1 MWISESEH
9 APAEFPKGLFSLSSP
24 TWIEGLS
31 GLIPIGSRPYWL
43 VDSTPSVLN
52 RIYRGDKL
60 FMSSKKLRIV
70 PLGGLGEVGKNM
82 MAYEYGENILVV
94 DTGIMFPEN
103 DMLGI
108 DYIIPDFNYLLD
120 KQHLVRGIIITHG
133 HEDHT
138 GAIRHVIDLINAPI
152 YATQLTRGLIEIKL
166 ARSRMLEKTTIHT
179 IHPGDQ
185 VNIGPFKV
193 EFFHVCHSIPDGVG
207 LGITTPA
214 GLIIHSG
221 DYKFDHT
228 PVDGWPTDYA
238 KLGEFSGRGVLALL
252 ADSTN
257 ADKPG
262 WTPSERVIDPA
273 FDQVFISA
281 KGRIIIASFASLIS
295 RIQQVVNAACR
306 HGRKVAFF
314 GTSMIENVR
323 IARKLGY
330 LEIPEELLL
339 TAEQALRMEPHQV
352 VLMSTGTQGEPS
364 SILGRLSTGTN
375 RHFDIIPGDTVVLSS
390 HPIPGN
396 EESVHRTINRLFRRG
411 ANVIYEPI
419 APVHVSGHASQ
430 EEMKLLLHLVKPK
443 YFIPIHGEL
452 RHLKQHAI
460 LAQDVGVHAENIVV
474 VENGQVVE
482 FENGKMTLGE
492 RVPGGYVFVDGSG
505 VGDVGP
511 SVVREREALARDGIV
526 VISLVLSKKS
536 GRLIEEPEI
545 LTRGFVY
552 HRDADEL
559 LNVARKRISDTVS
572 RGNGNLQ
579 TDIEQTI
586 KAFFYNETKRRPMV
600 FVTINR
606 V

>member
-1 MWISESEH
+1 MSNKK
-9 APAEFPKGLFSLSSP
+9 F
-24 TWIEGLS
+24 
-31 GLIPIGSRPYWL
+31 
-43 VDSTPSVLN
+43 
-52 RIYRGDKL
+52 RI
-60 FMSSKKLRIV
+60 I

-82 MAYEYGENILVV
+82 ILYEYGDNILVV

-108 DYIIPDFNYLLD
+108 DYIIPDFNYLLE
-120 KQHLVRGIIITHG
+120 KRHLVRGIIITHG

-138 GAIRHVIDLINAPI
+138 GAIRHVMEEIQAPI
-152 YATQLTRGLIEIKL
+152 YATSLTRGLLEVKL
-166 ARSRMLEKTTIHT
+166 ARGGMLNRTVLNTVKA
-179 IHPGDQ
+179 GDQ
-185 VNIGPFKV
+185 VQIGPFEV

-214 GLIIHSG
+214 GLVVHSG

-273 FDQVFISA
+273 FDQVFSNA
-281 KGRIIIASFASLIS
+281 EGRIIIASFASLIS
-295 RIQQVVNAACR
+295 RMQQVVNVAQR
-306 HGRKVAFF
+306 HNRKVAFA
-314 GTSMIENVR
+314 GTSMVEN
-323 IARKLGY
+323 AKMAQKLGY
-330 LEIPEELLL
+330 LTIPEGLQVNID
-339 TAEQALRMEPHQV
+339 TALKMNPAQV

-375 RHFDIIPGDTVVLSS
+375 RQFDIIPGDTVVLSS

-396 EESVHRTINRLFRRG
+396 EEGIYRTINRMFRRG

-430 EEMKLLLHLVKPK
+430 EEMKLLIHLVKPK

-452 RHLKQHAI
+452 RHLKQHATI
-460 LAQDVGVHAENIVV
+460 AQELGIAEENIAVI
-474 VENGQVVE
+474 ENGQVVE
-482 FENGKMTLGE
+482 FENGDLSLGD
-492 RVPGGYVFVDGSG
+492 RVPGGYVFVDGSR
-505 VGDVGP
+505 VGEVGP

-526 VISLVLSKKS
+526 VISLILEKSS

-545 LTRGFVY
+545 ITRGFVY
-552 HRDADEL
+552 KRDAKNL
-559 LNVARKRISDTVS
+559 LADARNRISDTIN
-572 RGNGNLQ
+572 RGNGNIQ
-579 TDIEQTI
+579 NDIEQSI
-586 KAFFYNETKRRPMV
+586 RAFFYNETKRRPMV

-606 V
+606 L

>member
-1 MWISESEH
+1 MSNKK
-9 APAEFPKGLFSLSSP
+9 F
-24 TWIEGLS
+24 
-31 GLIPIGSRPYWL
+31 
-43 VDSTPSVLN
+43 
-52 RIYRGDKL
+52 RI
-60 FMSSKKLRIV
+60 I

-82 MAYEYGENILVV
+82 IAYEYGENILVV

-108 DYIIPDFNYLLD
+108 DYIIPDFNYLLE
-120 KQHLVRGIIITHG
+120 KRHLIRGIVITHG

-138 GAIRHVIDLINAPI
+138 GAIRHVMEEIDAPI
-152 YATQLTRGLIEIKL
+152 YATPLTRGLLEVKL
-166 ARSRMLEKTTIHT
+166 ARGGILNRTSIHT
-179 IHPGDQ
+179 VQAGDQ
-185 VNIGPFKV
+185 VQIGPFGV

-214 GLIIHSG
+214 GLIVHSG

-228 PVDGWPTDYA
+228 PVDSWPTDYA

-273 FDQVFISA
+273 FDQVFSEA
-281 KGRIIIASFASLIS
+281 EGRIIIASFASLIS
-295 RIQQVVNAACR
+295 RMQQVVNAAQR
-306 HGRKVAFF
+306 HNRKLAFA
-314 GTSMIENVR
+314 GTSMVEN
-323 IARKLGY
+323 AKMAKKLGY
-330 LEIPEELLL
+330 LTIPDGLQVNIDKALKMDPSEI
-339 TAEQALRMEPHQV
+339 

-364 SILGRLSTGTN
+364 SILGRLSTDTN
-375 RHFDIIPGDTVVLSS
+375 RQFEIIPGDTVVLSS

-396 EESVHRTINRLFRRG
+396 EEGIYRTINRLFRRG

-452 RHLKQHAI
+452 RHLKQHAA
-460 LAQDVGVHAENIVV
+460 LAQEIGLSPESMTVI
-474 VENGQVVE
+474 ENGQVVE
-482 FENGKMTLGE
+482 FENGEMSLGE
-492 RVPGGYVFVDGSG
+492 RVPGGYVFVDGSR
-505 VGDVGP
+505 VGEVGP

-526 VISLVLSKKS
+526 VISLMVEKNS

-545 LTRGFVY
+545 ITRGFVY
-552 HRDADEL
+552 KRDAEDL
-559 LNVARKRISDTVS
+559 IAVARNRITETIN
-572 RGNGNLQ
+572 RGNGNIQDDL
-579 TDIEQTI
+579 EQSM

-606 V
+606 L